1 MKALIVYF
9 SHSGNTRA
17 LVRQIQEQ
25 AGGDIV
31 ELQPVEPYPSDYN
44 AVVQQAKRELNSGF
58 KPALRTSV
66 NNLEGYDTIFAGSP
80 NWCNTIAPPLQ
91 SFLSANNFS
100 GKTVLP
106 FVTHGG
112 GGFGRSFADI
122 AALCPGATVLEGL
135 ALYGGPTKATRN
147 EISAW
152 LTKLGIDA

>member
-17 LVRQIQEQ
+17 LAHQIQEQ
-25 AGGDIV
+25 AGGDLV
-31 ELQPVEPYPSDYN
+31 ELQPVEPYPKDYN

-58 KPALRTSV
+58 KPALKTSV

-91 SFLSANNFS
+91 SFLSVNDFS

-112 GGFGRSFADI
+112 GGSGRSFADI
-122 AALCPGATVLEGL
+122 KALCPGTNVLEGL
-135 ALYGGPTKATRN
+135 AVYGEPTKVARN
-147 EISAW
+147 EVSAW
-152 LTKLGIDA
+152 LSKFGIGA